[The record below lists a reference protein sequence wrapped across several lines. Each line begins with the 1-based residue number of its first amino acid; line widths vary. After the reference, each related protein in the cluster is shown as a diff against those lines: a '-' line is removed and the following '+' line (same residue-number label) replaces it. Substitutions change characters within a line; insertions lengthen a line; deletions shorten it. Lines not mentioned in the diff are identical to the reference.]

1 MTSRTLVT
9 LAIVGAAVVLAA
21 VVGIVVRDGGRTPAP
36 TGPMVTVYRQ
46 AGCDCC
52 LRWVEHLRR
61 AGLRVTVQDGPDTE
75 AIRATYKVPTA
86 LQSCHTAIVDGYVV
100 EGHVP
105 VDLITRLLQERPAV
119 RGIAVPG
126 MPIGSPGMEGNRV
139 EHYDVMTFDTE
150 GRTTVFAER

>member
-1 MTSRTLVT
+1 MTSRTLVP
-9 LAIVGAAVVLAA
+9 LAIVGAALALAA
-21 VVGIVVRDGGRTPAP
+21 VVGIVVRDGRRTPAP

-61 AGLRVTVQDGPDTE
+61 AGLRVMVHDGPDTE
-75 AIRATYKVPTA
+75 AIRANYGVPTA
-86 LQSCHTAIVDGYVV
+86 LQSCHTAIVEGYVV
-100 EGHVP
+100 EGHIP

-139 EHYDVMTFDTE
+139 EHYDVLTFDTD
-150 GRTTVFAER
+150 GHTTVFAKR